1 MKHRWVVPAIVA
13 ALAGVMT
20 FGVMRFAVKG
30 CGCGD
35 IAWLDDISYLVR
47 ELSLDDAQVRKI
59 KALHGA
65 LGKRLDDCCARH
77 CEARARLGQAL
88 ARGTDDAD
96 HLEAILADMCGAYEE
111 SERTTI
117 EHIRRVRA
125 ILNASQRERF
135 DRMIAECICA
145 PCRAHKHAPERQED
159 VWHEDKGKD
168 HTP

>member
-1 MKHRWVVPAIVA
+1 MSIKWLLPLIVA
-13 ALAGVMT
+13 AAAGVAA
-20 FGVMRFAVKG
+20 FGIMRFTTTE
-30 CGCGD
+30 CGCGTTTCLED
-35 IAWLDDISYLVR
+35 VSFLSRELKLDDT
-47 ELSLDDAQVRKI
+47 QVQKI

-88 ARGTDDAD
+88 ARRTNDVD

-117 EHIRRVRA
+117 EHIRRVRT

-135 DRMIAECICA
+135 DKMIAECICA
-145 PCRAHKHAPERQED
+145 PCREHKHAPERQED
-159 VWHEDKGKD
+159 VSREDKGKD